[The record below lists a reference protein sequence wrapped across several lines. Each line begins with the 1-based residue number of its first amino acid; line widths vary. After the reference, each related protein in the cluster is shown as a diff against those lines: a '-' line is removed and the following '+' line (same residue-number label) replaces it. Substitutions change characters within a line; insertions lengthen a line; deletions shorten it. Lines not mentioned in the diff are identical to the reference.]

1 MLSIQEDLARRIDT
15 LEKELKTAIERNE
28 QEFRYRWAKGRAT
41 FEKDALSGHR
51 KLKSGL
57 ASYLLHSRML
67 PVLTAPVIYLGIIP
81 FALLDLFLLIFQT
94 LCFPAYGIPRVRRS
108 DYLIFD
114 RGNLKYLNLLE
125 RVNCAYCSYANGL
138 TAYLAEV
145 AARMEQHWCPI
156 KHALRIRSPH
166 SRYSRFFDYGNAADY
181 RRRLDAVRSDFVDLR
196 TLTSSSGP
204 AKGMPRDG
212 K

>member
-41 FEKDALSGHR
+41 FE
-51 KLKSGL
+51 
-57 ASYLLHSRML
+57 
-67 PVLTAPVIYLGIIP
+67 
-81 FALLDLFLLIFQT
+81 
-94 LCFPAYGIPRVRRS
+94 
-108 DYLIFD
+108 
-114 RGNLKYLNLLE
+114 
-125 RVNCAYCSYANGL
+125 
-138 TAYLAEV
+138 
-145 AARMEQHWCPI
+145 

-196 TLTSSSGP
+196 TLTSSAGP
-204 AKGMPRDG
+204 AKGTPRDG